1 MRSDQN
7 NSTRG
12 RFIVRE
18 DGTIFSEPDVTP
30 TENVNET
37 LPAVTSE
44 VSITSNRLSRAI
56 VTGAAALVAAAV
68 TPAIAPIAAPVI
80 IPAAAAIVSPVV
92 TFPVTAVVTATTAAI
107 VSYFFPSTTIVT
119 QDGRAI
125 MNAIQNPAL
134 NTQQGNRNQQP
145 TTGGISR

>member
-68 TPAIAPIAAPVI
+68 TPAIAPIAA
-80 IPAAAAIVSPVV
+80 IVSPVV